1 MIQYLLLMDSQSW
14 TNSMYRFLS
23 FSKFTMGEW
32 MALIYLKN
40 LLQFIVSGSETKDG
54 VVFLCIIVAEVIQGN
69 CSVLYSTGCHSFSIW
84 EKLSYK
90 ACGKNRVA
98 PALSNSGISGNSVCY
113 DTVSNAPNYKRWI
126 KLL

>member
-1 MIQYLLLMDSQSW
+1 MDSQSW

-54 VVFLCIIVAEVIQGN
+54 SGLSLHN
-69 CSVLYSTGCHSFSIW
+69 CC
-84 EKLSYK
+84 
-90 ACGKNRVA
+90 
-98 PALSNSGISGNSVCY
+98 
-113 DTVSNAPNYKRWI
+113 
-126 KLL
+126 